1 MNEAKTDKAAEAWA
15 RDLDRHFL
23 KEEILMTSEH
33 RLLRTTS
40 SVIRKCKLNRNGI
53 LVCTHQND

>member
-40 SVIRKCKLNRNGI
+40 SVIREMQIKSQWDTC
-53 LVCTHQND
+53 VHPPE